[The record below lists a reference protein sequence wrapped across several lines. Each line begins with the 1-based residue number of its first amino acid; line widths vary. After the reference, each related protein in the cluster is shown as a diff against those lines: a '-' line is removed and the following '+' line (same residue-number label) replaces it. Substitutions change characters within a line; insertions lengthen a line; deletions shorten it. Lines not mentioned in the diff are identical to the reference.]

1 MVAVTPDDVAAADQ
15 KCVPNMKIKSAIA
28 IAAVALALGAC
39 AQLKTVYSLVTDTV
53 VSPTQV
59 IVTANAFDAL
69 EGSATQYL
77 VYCRTNL
84 TVPACSATNRRAV
97 IKYVRAG
104 RAARNQLETYIVQNA
119 NAPSAVYNT
128 LVAAVNSLNATP
140 AANGAP
146 K

>member
-1 MVAVTPDDVAAADQ
+1 
-15 KCVPNMKIKSAIA
+15 MKIRSAIA
-28 IAAVALALGAC
+28 IAFLALALGGC

-77 VYCRTNL
+77 VYCKANL
-84 TVPACSATNRRAV
+84 ATSTCSAANRRAV
-97 IKYVRAG
+97 IQYVRAG

-119 NAPSAVYNT
+119 NAPSAVYNA

-140 AANGAP
+140 AASGAP